1 MRKHVRP
8 LPALVAAVLLAAAC
22 ANGPSENAGSSG
34 DSSAGGKAGS
44 NAGSGAD
51 QDGAAR
57 QPAVKFANCM
67 RENGVSQFP
76 DPDASGRLTIDG
88 IANDSSVDVTSTA
101 WQRAIAACKDLEPAG
116 FTGDKRTAAEQAVAL
131 EFARCIRENGVKDF
145 PDPDP
150 NGPLVDTNRIPSL
163 NGKGGRELPALNAAM
178 KKCGEV
184 YADQLGL
191 RE

>member
-1 MRKHVRP
+1 MRRHVG
-8 LPALVAAVLLAAAC
+8 LPVLVAAVLLVTGC
-22 ANGPSENAGSSG
+22 ANGSSEDAGTGTGSG
-34 DSSAGGKAGS
+34 T
-44 NAGSGAD
+44 GSGAGAAAG

-57 QPAVKFANCM
+57 QAAVKFADCM
-67 RENGVSQFP
+67 RENGVRGFP

-101 WQRAIAACKDLEPAG
+101 WQTAIAACKDLEPAG

-131 EFARCIRENGVKDF
+131 EFARCIRENGVRDF

-163 NGKGGRELPALNAAM
+163 QGKGGRNMPALNAAM
-178 KKCGEV
+178 KKCGDV
-184 YADQLGL
+184 YADRLGL